1 MRVESGKIK
10 EGAKAVAD
18 KITDTAANA
27 GKKTKEIV
35 IKSKDS
41 VVQAIDQNGNGE
53 IDIEDIIIIGLRTPG
68 VKIDRANFLQKE
80 LFKNHPQDVID
91 KAIEETPAKA
101 GISKEET
108 DKIANEVI
116 KYSTF
121 PANISK

>member
-1 MRVESGKIK
+1 MRVESAKIR

-18 KITDTAANA
+18 KFTDTATNA
-27 GKKTKEIV
+27 GIKTKEIV

-116 KYSTF
+116 K
-121 PANISK
+121 